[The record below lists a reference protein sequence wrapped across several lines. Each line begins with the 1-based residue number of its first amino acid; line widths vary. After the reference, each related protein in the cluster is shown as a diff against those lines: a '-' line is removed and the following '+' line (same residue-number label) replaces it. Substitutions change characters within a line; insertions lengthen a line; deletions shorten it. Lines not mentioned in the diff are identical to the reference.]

1 MSAMNSQALKAKIKN
16 LIVGN
21 DSTKAQVFLRNYF
34 MERFLA
40 RLSQSEY
47 KENFVLKGGM
57 LVSALI
63 GIQQRYTMDMDTTL
77 RSKPLTEKDVR
88 NMVNTIS
95 SIDLKDNIHFEID
108 GKSEIMSEFEYPG
121 IRLNLI
127 ATLDRLRQP
136 MKLDISTGDVLTPGA
151 ITLAYKPMFGDKE
164 FELYTYSLETLL
176 AEKLETIIA
185 RVETNTRMRD
195 FYDIHMIHYLHENDI
210 DISVLHDALASTSE
224 HRGTLFNLERYDEI
238 FGELSSSLIMAN
250 RWSEYKDKHYFV
262 EELSWEDVI
271 DTAWQLTEQ
280 AVDPIEGESE
290 DETITPAMV

>member
-1 MSAMNSQALKAKIKN
+1 MTAMNSQALKAKIKN

-88 NMVNTIS
+88 NMVNAIS
-95 SIDLKDNIHFEID
+95 CINLDDNIQFEIEEISD
-108 GKSEIMSEFEYPG
+108 IMSEFEYPG
-121 IRLNLI
+121 IRLKMI
-127 ATLDRLRQP
+127 ATLDKLRQP

-176 AEKLETIIA
+176 AEKIETVLA

-195 FYDIHMIHYLHENDI
+195 FYDIHMINYLHENEI
-210 DISVLHDALASTSE
+210 DISILHKALAATSE
-224 HRGTLFNLERYDEI
+224 NRGTLHNLERYDEI
-238 FGELSSSLIMAN
+238 FSELSSSSIMIN
-250 RWSEYKDKHYFV
+250 RWSEYKDKHYFA
-262 EELSWEDVI
+262 EDLSWEDVI
-271 DTAWQLTEQ
+271 GTAWQLTEQ
-280 AVDPIEGESE
+280 AVGPTEDESE
-290 DETITPAMV
+290 DEAITTVMM